1 MSGKSTGTRIGTHD
15 KTFRCSQVLACALL
29 KLLPQYEDASIVRS
43 QDQNIL
49 DTCDIVVDVG
59 GVYDHFRHRYDH
71 RMRYSSSC
79 TDLSTRIYRLNPWS
93 DSRDEEKD
101 QQFEKAMALVRE
113 EFLEVV
119 QNARHV
125 DYPQTGFLQYAVG
138 SRFVVDWSGEIII
151 LRASVPASVLC
162 ADLLSYI
169 EEDMNVS
176 SSIKYIILDPTDC
189 RNYDYYKVACIALR
203 RYSEEYRM
211 LLPREWAGLEYEAL
225 VEACGVE
232 CALRVDPDRRIGFVE
247 TLYGAIVM
255 AREALKIGKTAQS
268 EE

>member
-1 MSGKSTGTRIGTHD
+1 MK
-15 KTFRCSQVLACALL
+15 QELE
-29 KLLPQYEDASIVRS
+29 Y
-43 QDQNIL
+43 NWIL
-49 DTCDIVVDVG
+49 DLSAAGLIYCHFGRDILRNVLSQYMDVTAAIVIDEFFKI
-59 GVYDHFRHRYDH
+59 VYVRLIKEIDVRDNGPQI
-71 RMRYSSSC
+71 YSSSC

-119 QNARHV
+119 QNAIHV
-125 DYPQTGFLQYAVG
+125 DYPQTGFLQLAVG
-138 SRFVVDWSGEIII
+138 NRFVVDWSGEIII
-151 LRASVPASVLC
+151 LPANVPASVLC
-162 ADLLSYI
+162 EDLLSYI

-176 SSIKYIILDPTDC
+176 SSIKYIILDPINC

-211 LLPREWAGLEYEAL
+211 LLPREWAGLEYNAL

-232 CALRVDPDRRIGFVE
+232 CAVHVVPDRRIGFVE
-247 TLYGAIVM
+247 TLYGAIAM